1 MPRPP
6 APHRPHLNRA
16 THQPRAAHSITSGP
30 PPISAPVP
38 LQPLPESGAVPVPVQ
53 AREPVPAASDAVP
66 ARGSRHSIADTEL
79 LVHPLALGCSVFGWT
94 VDGADSLR
102 ILDRHRALGGNF
114 LDTADSYSAGRSEV
128 LIGTWLRSRRAREG
142 TVIATK
148 IGRNPDHPGLSP
160 DSITGAVQASLQRLG
175 TDYIDLL
182 YFHLDDPYVP
192 LEESLGAVDALI
204 RRGQVRYLAASNFS
218 AERLMEARV
227 LSANGL
233 PRFVALE
240 THYNLVH
247 REAFESS
254 LALVT
259 HAQGM
264 AVLPYFAL
272 AHGFLA
278 GRYRTKSEATGTAR
292 AGRAAG
298 YLNRKSL
305 RVLAAVDR
313 IAAEHGV
320 QPATIALAWLLA
332 RDGAMVPVAGAGH
345 PDHVDALVAAAGI
358 RLGRADMV
366 ELDRVSAAV
375 SPATRSRR

>member
-1 MPRPP
+1 MSRSP
-6 APHRPHLNRA
+6 AHHRSHRTGA
-16 THQPRAAHSITSGP
+16 V
-30 PPISAPVP
+30 SAPVP
-38 LQPLPESGAVPVPVQ
+38 VTVPAPVPDTGS
-53 AREPVPAASDAVP
+53 VPTVTDAVP
-66 ARGSRHSIADTEL
+66 ARGSRHSIADTDL

-94 VDGADSLR
+94 VDGAGSLR

-114 LDTADSYSAGRSEV
+114 LDTADNYSTGRSEV

-148 IGRNPDHPGLSP
+148 IGRNPDHPGLSAR
-160 DSITGAVQASLQRLG
+160 SITGAVHASLRRLG

-182 YFHLDDPYVP
+182 FFHLDDPYVP
-192 LEESLGAVDALI
+192 LEESLGAVDGLI
-204 RRGQVRYLAASNFS
+204 RSGQVRYLAASNFS

-247 REAFESS
+247 REPFESS

-278 GRYRTKSEATGTAR
+278 GRYRTRLEATGTAR

-298 YLNRKSL
+298 YVTRKSL
-305 RVLAAVDR
+305 RALAVVDR

-320 QPATIALAWLLA
+320 EPATIALAWLLA

-366 ELDRVSAAV
+366 ELDRVSAAAT
-375 SPATRSRR
+375 PATRSRR

>member
-1 MPRPP
+1 MPRSP
-6 APHRPHLNRA
+6 APHRPHLSHGA
-16 THQPRAAHSITSGP
+16 HPPRAAHSATGP
-30 PPISAPVP
+30 PPISAPFPV
-38 LQPLPESGAVPVPVQ
+38 QPLPDSGAVPVPR
-53 AREPVPAASDAVP
+53 AATGPVPADSDPGP
-66 ARGSRHSIADTEL
+66 ARDGRHSIADTGL

-160 DSITGAVQASLQRLG
+160 RSITGAVHASLQRLG

-204 RRGQVRYLAASNFS
+204 HRGQVRHLAASNFS

-240 THYNLVH
+240 THFNLVH
-247 REAFESS
+247 REPFESS

-259 HAQGM
+259 RAQGM
-264 AVLPYFAL
+264 TVLPYFAL

-278 GRYRTKSEATGTAR
+278 GRYRTKIEATGTSR

-298 YLNRKSL
+298 YLNRRSL
-305 RVLAAVDR
+305 RVLAVVDR

-332 RDGAMVPVAGAGH
+332 RDAAMVPVAGAGH

-366 ELDRVSAAV
+366 ELDRVSAAA